1 MVDFMAR
8 PRLPQQQELIRDVLR
23 VTRVREDVER
33 LLEHVISLQAKTV
46 ALAGAYGA
54 KQTDLGVLMNV
65 SRQRVGQL
73 FDEVDTADLSQRVL
87 EAQIGQVE
95 EWPADVMG
103 ALATLAQADR
113 DADVDET
120 ERAYRQLE
128 IAYGSET
135 AEKRRRG
142 REAFLSSLE
151 VDPEAATLVE
161 ERIKSARRTIA
172 GQKA

>member
-1 MVDFMAR
+1 MAR
-8 PRLPQQQELIRDVLR
+8 PQLPQQQELIRDVLR

-54 KQTDLGVLMNV
+54 KQTDLGVVMNV

-73 FDEVDTADLSQRVL
+73 FDEVDTADLSQRAL

-95 EWPADVMG
+95 EWPADVMS
-103 ALATLAQADR
+103 ALATLAQTDS
-113 DADVDET
+113 DADADQQ
-120 ERAYRQLE
+120 RRIYRQHE

-135 AEKRRRG
+135 AAKRRRD
-142 REAFLSSLE
+142 RDAFLSSLAM
-151 VDPEAATLVE
+151 DPEAAAFVE
-161 ERIKSARRTIA
+161 ERMVSARRTIA
-172 GQKA
+172 GQKV